1 MRQRRFGY
9 RLVALAAAIALLAAA
24 CADDGTDEA
33 VAASAAASGALSEAQ
48 TARSEASAANSAA
61 SAADAAAG
69 AADATAAA
77 AAARAEEAIAAAELA
92 VATAEGNE
100 EAVAAAE
107 AALADAQAA
116 ADAAQAEAAAAQADA
131 SAAQAEAAAA
141 QAEAEQARS
150 AAEEAAAEAE
160 AAAAA
165 PPPPPPEPPPPPPP
179 EPEPVTFTMI
189 FPAVP
194 SNVDPAVYQG
204 RPTGETTQSVVST
217 LVRYVPLADGATA
230 LQGPADLQAE
240 LAESWTQ
247 EDSGSYVFTLRE
259 ASSPAGNQVTSADV
273 LWTFQRGL
281 GLGTDFITPFLLS
294 VGGIDSENPIEVID
308 DRTFR
313 LVAPMANSL
322 TLPVLAWYGMGILDS
337 VEAQANATDEDPWAS
352 EWLATNSASFGAF
365 QVESMIPGE
374 EIRLTKNPNYWGA
387 DGVTIEN
394 VVMRA
399 VPDAGSRMLLVGA
412 GEVDFV
418 GGLTF
423 DLFQSVVTAAGDG
436 IDPIAGLDV
445 NLDKLSLNTRFA
457 PFDDVRVRQAISLAL
472 DRDALIAGA
481 YAGLGK
487 PGLYPI
493 STAIPQPDP
502 PTDVAA
508 RYDPDAARALLAEA
522 GLADGF
528 EFTLSINPSS
538 GPGPYAEQVAVLIQD
553 QLRDVGIGVSI
564 DLISSPADF
573 NTATRGGELDAWLFG
588 TRPLVNDVA
597 YFLLLAVG
605 PMSVKLE
612 GYGSE
617 EVDALL
623 GRIVGE
629 PLGPA
634 RDALLS
640 EMQSLLATDVPYV
653 PLVET
658 VLPWVHLGGFSG
670 IAPNPLGALYLQD
683 VTP

>member
-1 MRQRRFGY
+1 M
-9 RLVALAAAIALLAAA
+9 
-24 CADDGTDEA
+24 
-33 VAASAAASGALSEAQ
+33 
-48 TARSEASAANSAA
+48 
-61 SAADAAAG
+61 
-69 AADATAAA
+69 
-77 AAARAEEAIAAAELA
+77 
-92 VATAEGNE
+92 
-100 EAVAAAE
+100 
-107 AALADAQAA
+107 
-116 ADAAQAEAAAAQADA
+116 
-131 SAAQAEAAAA
+131 
-141 QAEAEQARS
+141 
-150 AAEEAAAEAE
+150 
-160 AAAAA
+160 
-165 PPPPPPEPPPPPPP
+165 
-179 EPEPVTFTMI
+179 TFTMI

-217 LVRYVPLADGATA
+217 LVRYTPLADGATA

-247 EDSGSYVFTLRE
+247 EDGGYVFTLRE
-259 ASSPAGNQVTSADV
+259 AMSPYGNQVTSADV

-281 GLGTDFITPFLLS
+281 ETDFITPFLLS
-294 VGGIDSENPIEVID
+294 VGGIDRENPIEVID

-313 LVAPMANSL
+313 LVAPSANSL
-322 TLPVLAWYGMGILDS
+322 TLPVLTWYGMGILDS
-337 VEAQANATDEDPWAS
+337 VEAQAHATDDDPWAT
-352 EWLATNSASFGAF
+352 EWMATNSASFGAY

-387 DGVTIEN
+387 DGVAVEN

-399 VPDAGSRMLLVGA
+399 VPDPGSRMLLVGA

-423 DLFQSVVTAAGDG
+423 DLFQSVVASAGDG
-436 IDPIAGLDV
+436 IEPIAGLDV

-481 YAGLGK
+481 YAGLGN

-508 RYDPDAARALLAEA
+508 RYDPEAARALLAEA

-553 QLRDVGIGVSI
+553 QLRDVGIGVNI

-623 GRIVGE
+623 GQIVAE

-640 EMQSLLATDVPYV
+640 EMQALLAGDVPYV

-658 VLPWVHLGGFSG
+658 VLPWVHLGGFGG

>member
-1 MRQRRFGY
+1 MRPRKISY
-9 RLVALAAAIALLAAA
+9 RLAALAAALALVAAA
-24 CADDGTDEA
+24 CAEA
-33 VAASAAASGALSEAQ
+33 ETGEADAAAAAAADALAEAQ
-48 TARSEASAANSAA
+48 AARSEASAADSAA
-61 SAADAAAG
+61 SAADAAAA
-69 AADATAAA
+69 AADAEASA
-77 AAARAEEAIAAAELA
+77 AAARAQEAIAAAELA
-92 VATAEGNE
+92 QATAEGNE
-100 EAVAAAE
+100 DAVEAAR
-107 AALADAQAA
+107 AALAEAQDAA
-116 ADAAQAEAAAAQADA
+116 AAAQAEAA
-131 SAAQAEAAAA
+131 AAQAEAAAA
-141 QAEAEQARS
+141 QAEAEEARAEAEEARA

-160 AAAAA
+160 AAAAPD
-165 PPPPPPEPPPPPPP
+165 PPPPPPPPP

-217 LVRYVPLADGATA
+217 LVRYVPLPAGATA
-230 LQGPADLQAE
+230 LQGPADLQPE

-259 ASSPAGNQVTSADV
+259 ALSPAGNHATASDV

-281 GLGTDFITPFLLS
+281 ETDFITPFLLS
-294 VGGIDSENPIEVID
+294 VGGIDRENPIEVID

-313 LVAPMANSL
+313 LVAPSANSL
-322 TLPVLAWYGMGILDS
+322 TLPVLTWYGMGIIDS
-337 VEAQANATDEDPWAS
+337 VEAQAHATDEDPWAQ
-352 EWLATNSASFGAF
+352 EWMATNSASYGAY

-374 EIRLTKNPNYWGA
+374 EIRLTKNPNYWNAGSVA
-387 DGVTIEN
+387 IEN

-399 VPDAGSRMLLVGA
+399 VPDAGNRMLLVGS

-423 DLFQSVVTAAGDG
+423 DLFQSVVAAGGDG

-457 PFDDVRVRQAISLAL
+457 PFDDVRVRQAISLAI

-508 RYDPDAARALLAEA
+508 RHDPEAARALLAEA

-528 EFTLSINPSS
+528 DFTLSINPSS

-553 QLRDVGIGVSI
+553 QLRDVGIGVNI

-573 NTATRGGELDAWLFG
+573 NTATRGGELEAWLFG

-617 EVDALL
+617 AVDDLL
-623 GRIVGE
+623 GRIVAE

-640 EMQSLLATDVPYV
+640 KMQSLLASDVPYV

-658 VLPWVHLGGFSG
+658 VLPWVHLGEYGG
-670 IAPNPLGALYLQD
+670 VAPNPLGALYLQD

>member
-1 MRQRRFGY
+1 MKSRTLGY
-9 RLVALAAAIALLAAA
+9 RLIALAAAVALLAAA
-24 CADDGTDEA
+24 CADGGADEA
-33 VAASAAASGALSEAQ
+33 EAASAAASGALAEAQ
-48 TARSEASAANSAA
+48 TARTEAGAANSAA
-61 SAADAAAG
+61 SAADAAAA

-77 AAARAEEAIAAAELA
+77 AAARAEEAIAAADLA
-92 VATAEGNE
+92 RATAEGNE
-100 EAVAAAE
+100 DAVAAAE
-107 AALADAQAA
+107 AALAEAQAA
-116 ADAAQAEAAAAQADA
+116 AASAQEEASAAQADA
-131 SAAQAEAAAA
+131 AAAQAEAAAA
-141 QAEAEQARS
+141 QAEATQART
-150 AAEEAAAEAE
+150 AAEQAAAEAE
-160 AAAAA
+160 SAAAA
-165 PPPPPPEPPPPPPP
+165 PPPAPEPPPPPPA

-259 ASSPAGNQVTSADV
+259 ARSPYGNQVTSDDV
-273 LWTFQRGL
+273 HWTFQRGL
-281 GLGTDFITPFLLS
+281 ATDFITPFLLS
-294 VGGIDSENPIEVID
+294 VGGIDRENPIEVID
-308 DRTFR
+308 GRTFR
-313 LVAPMANSL
+313 LVAPNANSL
-322 TLPVLAWYGMGILDS
+322 TLPVLTWYGMGILDS
-337 VEAQANATDEDPWAS
+337 VEAQSHATDEDPWAT
-352 EWLATNSASFGAF
+352 EWMATNSASYGAY
-365 QVESMIPGE
+365 QVDSMVPGE
-374 EIRLTKNPNYWGA
+374 EIRLTKNPNYWDAGNVA
-387 DGVTIEN
+387 IES

-423 DLFQSVVTAAGDG
+423 DLFQSVVAAAGDG
-436 IDPIAGLDV
+436 IEPIAGLDV

-481 YAGLGK
+481 YAGLGN

-502 PTDVAA
+502 PTDAAA

-528 EFTLSINPSS
+528 DFTLSINPSS

-573 NTATRGGELDAWLFG
+573 NTATRGGELEAWLFG

-617 EVDALL
+617 DVDALL
-623 GRIVGE
+623 GQIVAE

-634 RDALLS
+634 RDALMAD
-640 EMQSLLATDVPYV
+640 MQALLASEVPYV

-658 VLPWVHLGGFSG
+658 VLPWVHLGGFDG

>member
-1 MRQRRFGY
+1 MRPRNTGCRF
-9 RLVALAAAIALLAAA
+9 VALAAALALVAAA
-24 CADDGTDEA
+24 CADGGGDDVA
-33 VAASAAASGALSEAQ
+33 AASAAATNALGEAQ
-48 TARSEASAANSAA
+48 AARSEASAANSAA
-61 SAADAAAG
+61 SAADAAAA
-69 AADATAAA
+69 AADASASA
-77 AAARAEEAIAAAELA
+77 AAARAEEAIAAADLA
-92 VATAEGNE
+92 RATAEGNE
-100 EAVAAAE
+100 DAVEAAGAALAEAQDAAASAQAE
-107 AALADAQAA
+107 AAG
-116 ADAAQAEAAAAQADA
+116 AQAEAAAAK
-131 SAAQAEAAAA
+131 AEAAAA
-141 QAEAEQARS
+141 KADAEQAR
-150 AAEEAAAEAE
+150 AAAEQAAADAE
-160 AAAAA
+160 SAAAA
-165 PPPPPPEPPPPPPP
+165 PPPVAPEPPP

-217 LVRYVPLADGATA
+217 LVRYVPLAEGATA
-230 LQGPADLQAE
+230 LQGPADLQGE
-240 LAESWTQ
+240 LAESWTL

-259 ASSPAGNQVTSADV
+259 ALSPYGNYATSTDV

-281 GLGTDFITPFLLS
+281 ATDFITPFLLS
-294 VGGIDSENPIEVID
+294 VGGIDRENPIEVID
-308 DRTFR
+308 GQTFR
-313 LVAPMANSL
+313 LVAPSANSL
-322 TLPVLAWYGMGILDS
+322 TLPVLTWYGMGILDS
-337 VEAQANATDEDPWAS
+337 VEAKANATDEDPWAT
-352 EWLATNSASFGAF
+352 EWMATNSASYGAY
-365 QVESMIPGE
+365 QVESMLPGE
-374 EIRLTKNPNYWGA
+374 EIRLAKNPNYWNA
-387 DGVTIEN
+387 DNVAVEN

-423 DLFQSVVTAAGDG
+423 DLFQSVVAAAGDG
-436 IDPIAGLDV
+436 IEPIAGLDV

-457 PFDDVRVRQAISLAL
+457 PFDDVRVRQAISLAI

-502 PTDVAA
+502 PADAAA
-508 RYDPDAARALLAEA
+508 RYDPEAARALLAEA

-528 EFTLSINPSS
+528 DFALSINPSS

-573 NTATRGGELDAWLFG
+573 NTATRGGELEAWLFG

-605 PMSVKLE
+605 PMSLRLE

-617 EVDALL
+617 AVDALL
-623 GRIVGE
+623 NQIVAE

-634 RDALLS
+634 RDTLMA
-640 EMQSLLATDVPYV
+640 EMQSLLASEVPYV

-658 VLPWVHLGGFSG
+658 VLPWVHLGGFNG